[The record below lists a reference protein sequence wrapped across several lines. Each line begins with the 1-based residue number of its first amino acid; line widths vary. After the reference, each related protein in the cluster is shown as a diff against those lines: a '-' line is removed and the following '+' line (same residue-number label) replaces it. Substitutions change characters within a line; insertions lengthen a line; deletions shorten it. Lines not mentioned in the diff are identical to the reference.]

1 MANKHVDVLRAFNPN
16 LTADPFRWIPKGL
29 MEDLMDNTIKNT
41 PVIDN
46 IGGFTT
52 AQLFNGLQ
60 SDVINLQQYRVILI
74 QQNLTISATNITNLF
89 VQYNY

>member
-74 QQNLTISATNITNLF
+74 QQNTTASATNITNLF

>member
-1 MANKHVDVLRAFNPN
+1 
-16 LTADPFRWIPKGL
+16 
-29 MEDLMDNTIKNT
+29 MDNTIENT
-41 PVIDN
+41 PVNDN

-74 QQNLTISATNITNLF
+74 QQNLTISATNSTNLF

>member
-1 MANKHVDVLRAFNPN
+1 
-16 LTADPFRWIPKGL
+16 
-29 MEDLMDNTIKNT
+29 MEDLMDNTIENT

-60 SDVINLQQYRVILI
+60 SDVINLQRCRARLLT
-74 QQNLTISATNITNLF
+74 QNTNNPTGVTSIFTF
-89 VQYNY
+89 YGY